1 MISTR
6 TLGHDGP
13 AVGAIGLGC
22 MGMSEFYG
30 PSEDAVS
37 EQVIHQALDLGV
49 TMLDTADM
57 YGQGHNE
64 QLIGRAVRDRR
75 ADVVLA
81 TKCGIRREGERRWHD
96 NRPEYIR
103 WACEQSL
110 RRLGVEAID
119 LLYLHRRDP
128 GVPIEDSVG
137 AMAEL
142 VEQGKV
148 RALGLSEVSAATLR
162 AAHRVHPIAAV
173 QTEYSLWTR
182 DVEDDVL
189 PAAQD
194 LGITLVAY
202 SPLGRGFLTG
212 TVTDLGALD
221 DEDFRRG
228 NPRFR
233 RENLRHN
240 LRLVAAVRDL
250 AADLGVTPAQ
260 LVLAWL
266 LHQDPGIVP
275 IPGTKRL
282 RYLKENI
289 VAAQLTLHP
298 QEIAR
303 LEAALPRHSAAGS
316 RYPDAALNALNT

>member
-1 MISTR
+1 MSTR

-260 LVLAWL
+260 LALAWL

>member
-260 LVLAWL
+260 LALAWL